1 MRSLLVIEL
10 HTTSEKAAGGN
21 ARPNPMTHKE
31 TPVYILKSNGYQMRQ
46 AEDAEQAEKHLSDV
60 DAVILHMPLDA
71 VKVWGPR
78 ITKLRGLP
86 ILWWCS
92 AEAAALSAEYCESDI
107 PIDGLLGPSMG
118 EWELHWAL
126 HLAEK
131 QRMERQQWKLE
142 RKQLEA
148 RLEERKWIDMAKGI
162 LCKIKN
168 ISEAEAYEVLRKQAM
183 NERKRMVDVAAN
195 IVKVHQLLQ
204 DMK

>member
-10 HTTSEKAAGGN
+10 HTTGEKAGGD

-31 TPVYILKSNGYQMRQ
+31 TPVYILKSNGYQMLW
-46 AEDAEQAEKHLSDV
+46 ADDTEQAEKHLPNV

-78 ITKLRGLP
+78 ISRIRSLP
-86 ILWWCS
+86 VLWWCS
-92 AEAAALSAEYCESDI
+92 AEAAALSKEYCENDI
-107 PIDGLLGPSMG
+107 PIDGLLGPTMG

-131 QRMERQQWKLE
+131 QHMERQQWKLE